1 MDISQRI
8 LSDLTVFMK
17 YAKYIPS
24 KQRRETW
31 QELIERNKE
40 MHINKFPYLVEE
52 IEEAYKFVYDK
63 KVLPSMRSLQFAG
76 KPIEIN
82 PTRIYNCF
90 KRNTKFITSIGVKS
104 FEDFNDGD
112 EIVVLSPDGTWQP
125 ARVKQYGKQPLSK
138 LTFIKNKSEKTV
150 YATNNHRWI
159 LSDGS
164 DTTSIKIGDK
174 LLPVTDTFSN
184 FNYEEA
190 DPIQGMYWVL
200 RDIQY
205 NVEYED
211 VWCLEVE
218 NTRAFVLSGGLSTGN
233 CAFLP
238 IDDWRAFSETMFLL
252 LGGTGVGFS
261 VQNHHVE
268 KLPEIRKPRKDRRRR
283 WLVGD
288 SIEGWA
294 DAIKVLM
301 KSYFQGGA
309 TINFD
314 FGDIRPKGSR
324 LVTSGGK
331 APGPQPLKE
340 CLVKIEGILSSKE
353 DGDKLRPIEV
363 HDIIC
368 HIADAVLAGGI
379 RRAALISLF
388 NADDDEM
395 ISCKSGNWWELNPQR
410 GRANNSAVLLRHKV
424 TKEYFLDLWK
434 RIKNSNSGEPG
445 IYLSNDKT
453 WGTNPSLRAGTRVW
467 TNCGIFPIEELQD
480 KVFLVTNLEG
490 QLSPA
495 KCWLSGNNQ
504 KLWEITLEGGH
515 KYYATKEHEWAVKQP
530 NGTFLKVKT
539 QHLKKGDKFPNIIK
553 SELGF
558 GFEGTYDEG
567 FLCGWHLGDGW
578 TTVRKEGYLQHG
590 LICTEKD
597 GIKDKLIECLRGI
610 GVNANLISRGT
621 SYELNTSDKDWERF
635 QERFEYSNKREGLP
649 KTVWNRAS
657 ESFRKG
663 LIDALFSSNGIV
675 ETGVKKRI
683 TFTTANEAM
692 AKDISDLLGFYGI
705 KTNLSKSISMIEN
718 TEYTIY
724 DVSITGKSN
733 IEHFRSVFK
742 LSVEYKQNLL
752 DEFVW
757 ENKSVYDNSTIKVI
771 SVMETDLEEDVWD
784 ISVMDE
790 THCFQ
795 ISHSITG
802 NCCEIALRPFQFCN
816 LVEINA
822 SDVETQEELN
832 KRVAAATFLGTLQ
845 ASYTD
850 FHYLRPI
857 WKRTTEKDALLGVS
871 MTGIGSGKVLN
882 LDLEEAAEVANQ
894 VNLSYA
900 ARIGI
905 NYASRITTVKPAGTS
920 SLVFGTSSGIHAWH
934 DSHYI
939 RRIRVNKNEAIYT
952 YLSIHH
958 PELIEDEYFR
968 PHDTAVISIPQKAPE
983 GSILRHESPIDL
995 LERVKLFYNT
1005 WVSKGHHDG
1014 QNTHNISATVSI
1026 KPDEWE
1032 IVGEWMWQNRDSYN
1046 GLSVL
1051 PYDSGTY
1058 IQSPFETIT
1067 EEKYEELMKTLRAI
1081 DLSKVVEFDDET
1093 NLQGELA
1100 CSGGQCEVK

>member
-1 MDISQRI
+1 
-8 LSDLTVFMK
+8 
-17 YAKYIPS
+17 
-24 KQRRETW
+24 
-31 QELIERNKE
+31 
-40 MHINKFPYLVEE
+40 
-52 IEEAYKFVYDK
+52 
-63 KVLPSMRSLQFAG
+63 
-76 KPIEIN
+76 
-82 PTRIYNCF
+82 
-90 KRNTKFITSIGVKS
+90 
-104 FEDFNDGD
+104 
-112 EIVVLSPDGTWQP
+112 
-125 ARVKQYGKQPLSK
+125 
-138 LTFIKNKSEKTV
+138 
-150 YATNNHRWI
+150 
-159 LSDGS
+159 
-164 DTTSIKIGDK
+164 
-174 LLPVTDTFSN
+174 
-184 FNYEEA
+184 
-190 DPIQGMYWVL
+190 
-200 RDIQY
+200 
-205 NVEYED
+205 
-211 VWCLEVE
+211 
-218 NTRAFVLSGGLSTGN
+218 
-233 CAFLP
+233 
-238 IDDWRAFSETMFLL
+238 
-252 LGGTGVGFS
+252 
-261 VQNHHVE
+261 
-268 KLPEIRKPRKDRRRR
+268 
-283 WLVGD
+283 
-288 SIEGWA
+288 
-294 DAIKVLM
+294 
-301 KSYFQGGA
+301 
-309 TINFD
+309 
-314 FGDIRPKGSR
+314 
-324 LVTSGGK
+324 
-331 APGPQPLKE
+331 
-340 CLVKIEGILSSKE
+340 
-353 DGDKLRPIEV
+353 
-363 HDIIC
+363 
-368 HIADAVLAGGI
+368 
-379 RRAALISLF
+379 
-388 NADDDEM
+388 M

-480 KVFLVTNLEG
+480 KVFLVTNLDG

-495 KCWLSGNNQ
+495 NCWLSGNNQ

-1032 IVGEWMWQNRDSYN
+1032 SVGEWMWQNRDSYN